1 MKWNDLYERAIDK
14 GYGDKELR
22 AKDEARGQI
31 CEIAKAMKIDLE
43 AEEIPEDAIEN
54 FCNIHKAEFDEDGN
68 ISAFHPLKW
77 NDLDDNV
84 KSILEW
90 ISHPFTGEKGIVNIK
105 AGEDFYRNYKEFLTI
120 GYAFYDT
127 GEVRIPVTNEIY
139 NTILD
144 YVSGDKGLS
153 LVVDED
159 SQTAYFGFKSIMKNF
174 SITKDD
180 KIPDNEIDLEI

>member
-1 MKWNDLYERAIDK
+1 MRWNDLYERAMDK

-43 AEEIPEDAIEN
+43 AEEIPEDAIED
-54 FCNIHKAEFDEDGN
+54 FCDLHRVEFDENGN
-68 ISAFHPLKW
+68 ISAFYPLKW

-90 ISHPFTGEKGIVNIK
+90 ISHPFTGEEGIVNIK
-105 AGEDFYRNYKEFLTI
+105 AGEDFYRNYKDYF
-120 GYAFYDT
+120 DT
-127 GEVRIPVTNEIY
+127 GEVRIPVTKEIY

-144 YVSGDKGLS
+144 YVSGDKDLS
-153 LVVDED
+153 LVIDED
-159 SQTAYFGFKSIMKNF
+159 SQTAYFGFKSVMKNF

>member
-1 MKWNDLYERAIDK
+1 MRWNDLYERAMDK

-43 AEEIPEDAIEN
+43 AEEIPEDAIED
-54 FCNIHKAEFDEDGN
+54 FCDLHRVEFDEYGN
-68 ISAFHPLKW
+68 ISAFHPLEW
-77 NDLDDNV
+77 NDLDDNA

-90 ISHPFTGEKGIVNIK
+90 VSHPFTGEEGIVNIK
-105 AGEDFYRNYKEFLTI
+105 AGEDFYKNYKNFLTI
-120 GYAFYDT
+120 GDAFYDT
-127 GEVRIPVTNEIY
+127 GEVRIPVTKEIY

-144 YVSGDKGLS
+144 YVSGDKDLS
-153 LVVDED
+153 LVIDEN
-159 SQTAYFGFKSIMKNF
+159 SQTAYFGFKSVMKNF

>member
-1 MKWNDLYERAIDK
+1 MEY
-14 GYGDKELR
+14 
-22 AKDEARGQI
+22 
-31 CEIAKAMKIDLE
+31 IDLE
-43 AEEIPEDAIEN
+43 AKEIPENTIED
-54 FCNIHKAEFDEDGN
+54 FWNIHKAEFNEDGN
-68 ISAFHPLKW
+68 ISAFHPLEW
-77 NDLDDNV
+77 NDLDDNA

-139 NTILD
+139 NAILN
-144 YVSGDKGLS
+144 YVSGDKDLS

-159 SQTAYFGFKSIMKNF
+159 SQTAYFGFKSVMNNF

>member
-68 ISAFHPLKW
+68 ISAFYPLEG
-77 NDLDDNV
+77 NDLDDNA
-84 KSILEW
+84 KSILE
-90 ISHPFTGEKGIVNIK
+90 
-105 AGEDFYRNYKEFLTI
+105 
-120 GYAFYDT
+120 
-127 GEVRIPVTNEIY
+127 
-139 NTILD
+139 
-144 YVSGDKGLS
+144 
-153 LVVDED
+153 
-159 SQTAYFGFKSIMKNF
+159 
-174 SITKDD
+174 
-180 KIPDNEIDLEI
+180 